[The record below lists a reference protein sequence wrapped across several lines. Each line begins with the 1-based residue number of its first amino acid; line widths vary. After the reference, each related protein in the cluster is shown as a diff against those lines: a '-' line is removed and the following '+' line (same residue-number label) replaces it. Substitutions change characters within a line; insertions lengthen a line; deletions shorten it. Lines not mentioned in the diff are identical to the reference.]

1 MQLAGKT
8 TFLYTDTYKHFGS
21 AMASVTWCL
30 VLKFKAEISIYKEEK
45 INLAKPTVI
54 EQLMETQTKRDICRS
69 PEVKFDAFG
78 TSKHGEGKSLSK
90 IFFCYTYQHI
100 WVI

>member
-21 AMASVTWCL
+21 VMASVTWCL

-54 EQLMETQTKRDICRS
+54 EQLMETQTKRDICR
-69 PEVKFDAFG
+69 FD
-78 TSKHGEGKSLSK
+78 
-90 IFFCYTYQHI
+90 IIQ
-100 WVI
+100 